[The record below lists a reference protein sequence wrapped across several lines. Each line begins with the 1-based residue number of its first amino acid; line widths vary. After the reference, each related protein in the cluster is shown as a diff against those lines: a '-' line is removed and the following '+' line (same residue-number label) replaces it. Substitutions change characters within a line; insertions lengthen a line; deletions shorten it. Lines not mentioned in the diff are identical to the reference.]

1 MKSVAAVTNVSNT
14 VRPQHNSAS
23 FPELVRWLESTFYN
37 SSCANL

>member
-23 FPELVRWLESTFYN
+23 FPEFVRWLESTFYN